1 MRSLT
6 GLSTRG
12 VRRRPGRFALTG
24 AGIALGV
31 AVLFAVLITSGATTA
46 ALDDAISGAA
56 GDADVFAAPIG
67 SYDSTIASSTEGQLA
82 ALDGVATAI
91 GQVTLRSSVL
101 PAPGQRGADTR
112 DRITFVVGTDL
123 AAAAE
128 I

>member
-31 AVLFAVLITSGATTA
+31 AVLFAVLITSSATTA

-56 GDADVFAAPIG
+56 GEADVFAGPAAHI
-67 SYDSTIASSTEGQLA
+67 TEKE
-82 ALDGVATAI
+82 VH
-91 GQVTLRSSVL
+91 
-101 PAPGQRGADTR
+101 
-112 DRITFVVGTDL
+112 RIYGTDTEL
-123 AAAAE
+123 LE
-128 I
+128 N